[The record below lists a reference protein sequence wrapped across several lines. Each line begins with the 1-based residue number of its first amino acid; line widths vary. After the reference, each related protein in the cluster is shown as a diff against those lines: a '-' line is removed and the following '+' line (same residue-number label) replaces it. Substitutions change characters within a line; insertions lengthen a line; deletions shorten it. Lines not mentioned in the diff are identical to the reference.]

1 MDICTALQQGCSGH
15 PCFADANMNQATS
28 MGSKNMEMKMGVHQ
42 LDIPELSVYY
52 THTLQQQQLYSP
64 LNWSKKV
71 GNHLP
76 HINK

>member
-28 MGSKNMEMKMGVHQ
+28 MGSKEMEMKMGVHQ

-52 THTLQQQQLYSP
+52 IHTYWDWGVVELDCVVHYACR
-64 LNWSKKV
+64 
-71 GNHLP
+71 
-76 HINK
+76 